1 MICLLYMLLKH
12 KTYVTTES
20 QMKKWKSREHLNIE
34 GSMLVFSKAKITHY
48 HPLLSQQNFTFC
60 GKLGLFLPQHSDRCF
75 RDGMLEPVLKLQTKY
90 PFYYRKPE
98 TQHSWFWSEGVK
110 FTHKGEDWQRSAIV
124 WYCRTQG
131 H

>member
-1 MICLLYMLLKH
+1 
-12 KTYVTTES
+12 
-20 QMKKWKSREHLNIE
+20 
-34 GSMLVFSKAKITHY
+34 MLVFSKAKITHY

-60 GKLGLFLPQHSDRCF
+60 GKLGLFLPQYSDRCF

-110 FTHKGEDWQRSAIV
+110 LSIEHKQSH
-124 WYCRTQG
+124 TQVKTDRDQLLFG
-131 H
+131 TVGLRATRLPAVTTVGAKSPIRH